1 MLQTLHTRKHI
12 KSQSKTSKNISKN
25 LNLIIQ
31 NFALSQFIFRT
42 NREEREIIRGAS
54 FVERKTRQKSSI
66 IHKLLLL
73 LCLSGLCVIT
83 GLLASFS
90 LPNIWPGF
98 NKNWL
103 YLAPWWIP
111 ILQITLLT
119 SVYTT
124 VLISLE
130 RYVRIVYVCNF
141 KHCWFFNSKNFK

>member
-1 MLQTLHTRKHI
+1 MFKRFLPFIAIIIFFCSNHVDEDLLTNQRVTTCRRK
-12 KSQSKTSKNISKN
+12 
-25 LNLIIQ
+25 
-31 NFALSQFIFRT
+31 
-42 NREEREIIRGAS
+42 
-54 FVERKTRQKSSI
+54 RQKSSI

-73 LCLSGLCVIT
+73 LCVSDLCVII

-90 LPNIWPGF
+90 LPNICSYFNHIWP
-98 NKNWL
+98 

-111 ILQITLLT
+111 ILQIALLT

-141 KHCWFFNSKNFK
+141 KHCWFFNKENFK